1 MRIVIECLNAV
12 ELTEVL
18 SALGQRGELTVRMG
32 GRPGEELGSA
42 GVPARPEQARRSPP
56 KAVSG
61 DGRGQKSMEHR
72 LALGFTHA
80 KRRCPSLTFEFYREH
95 VDRLKEA
102 RLHTAGMNWSKYLA
116 GVKFSTK
123 PT

>member
-42 GVPARPEQARRSPP
+42 SVPARPEKARRSPP

-61 DGRGQKSMEHR
+61 DGRGQKSLEHR
-72 LALGFTHA
+72 LRLGFSHA
-80 KRRCPSLTFEFYREH
+80 KRGCPSLTMDIYRAH
-95 VDRLKEA
+95 VANFQAWRS
-102 RLHTAGMNWSKYLA
+102 RHGGNWMKYLA
-116 GVKFSTK
+116 TLKSTAK